1 MTSTVGF
8 IGHSDRGSVNDPLMI
23 VRWGQFII
31 KFGSFSKA
39 KTLAYGVHGFFNN
52 GGKRCYAVNVAED
65 EDGKLDVE
73 SGLKA
78 LDEIDEIEYV
88 VVPGQ
93 TDTEVHEMILDH
105 CRKHG
110 DRFAILDLIGEIEEE
125 KEAVEEEETDTG
137 EEETEEEETEE
148 EEEPKGIYTLP
159 ELEDREH
166 GVYLFPW
173 ILVKDPIGK
182 HDDPRESYI
191 NIPVSGHVAGLYVSA
206 EEGSRD
212 PPHDRK
218 IEGAVSLTFK
228 VTDQDQRALNEKGIE
243 CLRFHPKELI
253 AIGSHEIFY
262 DGVI

>member
-8 IGHSDRGSVNDPLMI
+8 IGHSDRGPVNDPLMI

-39 KTLAYGVHGFFNN
+39 KTLAHGVQGFFNN
-52 GGKRCYAVNVAED
+52 GGKSCYVINVAED

-73 SGLKA
+73 TGLKA

-105 CRKHG
+105 CRKQG
-110 DRFAILDLIGEIEEE
+110 NRFAILDLIGEIEEE
-125 KEAVEEEETDTG
+125 KEAVKEG
-137 EEETEEEETEE
+137 ETEEEETEE
-148 EEEPKGIYTLP
+148 EEEPKGIYALP

-173 ILVKDPIGK
+173 ILIKDPIGT
-182 HDDPRESYI
+182 HEDLRESYV
-191 NIPVSGHVAGLYVSA
+191 NIPVSGHVAGLYASA
-206 EEGSRD
+206 KDGSRD
-212 PPHDRK
+212 PPYDRK
-218 IEGAVSLTFK
+218 IDGAVSLTFK
-228 VTDQDQRALNEKGIE
+228 VTDQIQRTLNEKGIE
-243 CLRFHPKELI
+243 CLRFHPKALI

-262 DGVI
+262 DSVI